1 MAYIRKPNFEKDNEF
16 GKIGENLVR
25 RILSESDKT
34 VALYDVSDD
43 YRFRLLD
50 IDFVQIVKTRED
62 GGEYT
67 VDDVFD
73 NIMGK
78 DSDRS
83 FFNLY
88 EVKTDSRS
96 LESRNVVYEIIS
108 HDGPG
113 CAALTRANYFFYIFV
128 DGNKDVREGWFIDVK
143 KWRKFI
149 RESCDNVVG
158 MKDTKN
164 GGIALNNYNRW
175 GDRVMNILTNI
186 DFLKKEKIASKIN
199 VEKYA

>member
-16 GKIGENLVR
+16 GKIGENLVSE
-25 RILSESDKT
+25 ILSESDKT
-34 VALYDVSDD
+34 LALYDVSDD

-67 VDDVFD
+67 IDDVFD

-128 DGNKDVREGWFIDVK
+128 DGSKNIREGWLIDVK

-158 MKDTKN
+158 MKNTKS

-175 GDRVMNILTNI
+175 GDKVMNILTNI